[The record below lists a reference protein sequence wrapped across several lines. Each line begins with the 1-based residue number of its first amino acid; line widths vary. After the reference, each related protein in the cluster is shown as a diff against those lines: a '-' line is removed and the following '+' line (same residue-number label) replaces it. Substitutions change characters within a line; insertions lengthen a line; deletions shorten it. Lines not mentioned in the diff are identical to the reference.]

1 MRTFSLTVD
10 EKRNVSCEK
19 IMVNA
24 FEHGTNE
31 VAITLPSPYDAEGL
45 HRYVVLKHREQ
56 TIAIPIDG
64 SGKYTIGVSVTRY
77 PGLWNAVVLVSE
89 TEIGDT
95 EADFSRAT
103 FVSNVFPVIVRCNV
117 LSPHGEKGHECC
129 LEVPSEPNVIRILND
144 LLQLADDMRDAENKR
159 ALAELQR
166 AAEEAARANRFMQ
179 LLSDYED
186 TKAALLA
193 VKPKSNYEL
202 YVDVC
207 LSKGETPLSLEE
219 WLATLGLG
227 EGLSEDLAKLE
238 SRIAALETK
247 TAAVTAFTNSSGD
260 LIVTF

>member
-1 MRTFSLTVD
+1 
-10 EKRNVSCEK
+10 
-19 IMVNA
+19 
-24 FEHGTNE
+24 
-31 VAITLPSPYDAEGL
+31 
-45 HRYVVLKHREQ
+45 
-56 TIAIPIDG
+56 
-64 SGKYTIGVSVTRY
+64 
-77 PGLWNAVVLVSE
+77 
-89 TEIGDT
+89 
-95 EADFSRAT
+95 
-103 FVSNVFPVIVRCNV
+103 
-117 LSPHGEKGHECC
+117 
-129 LEVPSEPNVIRILND
+129 
-144 LLQLADDMRDAENKR
+144 MRDAENKR